1 MFGMKALS
9 KLPWPTRLLIGLPMA
24 VLFSWIAMRL
34 GVSIWME
41 DFADA
46 DPDNN
51 EVSYDSSFF
60 SLNGDFG
67 ANKFKVVHYLP
78 DGTPIATFTAD
89 RIVFHTP
96 GLHWL
101 WWSAARGTK
110 NIPDRF
116 GVTLENFQ
124 DLARTDDTPG
134 NYTNLPYDQ
143 IGCGTKL
150 LTPLR
155 LREMGMREVR
165 RDVSLWLNR
174 KDAASST
181 LSMDLLTHDA
191 GQLTLSADITL
202 ERPVKWKETLQ
213 ALSESKMQSASLRLK
228 DLGFV
233 ERRNAYCAK
242 AAGVSTAQWGD
253 YYMRSMAERM
263 AEGRFSF
270 NAEALERLRQF
281 SDKGGEL
288 VLTARNP
295 PATEL
300 PKFVTADFSRRIQLM
315 PAVVSWNGGKEAP
328 FRMDVML
335 PGEIRTAPAVAANAS
350 ALAPA
355 PTAAAAML
363 PSGALAYADLKGRE
377 GAHIE
382 IRTSNGT
389 LRRGTLVA
397 YSPFLST
404 IRLDSD
410 QGGFNMSIPGDS
422 VEEVRAIAAQ
432 TMQAAAPA
440 ADAGAAAAPGAP
452 RS

>member
-41 DFADA
+41 DFAAA

-253 YYMRSMAERM
+253 YYMRSMAARM

-281 SDKGGEL
+281 SEKGGEL

-350 ALAPA
+350 ASAPA

>member
-1 MFGMKALS
+1 
-9 KLPWPTRLLIGLPMA
+9 
-24 VLFSWIAMRL
+24 
-34 GVSIWME
+34 
-41 DFADA
+41 
-46 DPDNN
+46 
-51 EVSYDSSFF
+51 
-60 SLNGDFG
+60 
-67 ANKFKVVHYLP
+67 
-78 DGTPIATFTAD
+78 
-89 RIVFHTP
+89 
-96 GLHWL
+96 
-101 WWSAARGTK
+101 
-110 NIPDRF
+110 
-116 GVTLENFQ
+116 
-124 DLARTDDTPG
+124 
-134 NYTNLPYDQ
+134 
-143 IGCGTKL
+143 
-150 LTPLR
+150 
-155 LREMGMREVR
+155 
-165 RDVSLWLNR
+165 
-174 KDAASST
+174 
-181 LSMDLLTHDA
+181 
-191 GQLTLSADITL
+191 
-202 ERPVKWKETLQ
+202 
-213 ALSESKMQSASLRLK
+213 
-228 DLGFV
+228 
-233 ERRNAYCAK
+233 
-242 AAGVSTAQWGD
+242 
-253 YYMRSMAERM
+253 MRSMAARM

-270 NAEALERLRQF
+270 IAEALERLRQF
-281 SDKGGEL
+281 SEKGGEL

-335 PGEIRTAPAVAANAS
+335 PGEIRTGSAAPVAAAPAEAKALAPAPAVAANAS
-350 ALAPA
+350 ASAPA

-410 QGGFNMSIPGDS
+410 QGGFNMSIPGES
-422 VEEVRAIAAQ
+422 VEEVRAIPAQ